1 VTASEF
7 AFLALGLVLG
17 VATGAALVEVLRARP
32 PAAREIRVTVAPH
45 SIHARRAATLADD
58 AFPDEVSGPAR
69 GGPADRRWVDRD
81 DPRPDAGDEVPTGGG
96 SALDA
101 ANRTETASIDRTIVR
116 VPAALPPSATVPGAT
131 GANDHDARGS
141 QAPEQADFAPFR
153 FAAVG
158 SEPAGMVAVPMSLE
172 PDPLTSAL
180 RATAAAVATAAMRT
194 APVRTPAVIAI
205 AGEEPIGRSEVEAQ
219 TAGSDA
225 SPASGQPG
233 PAPAG
238 AADAGPCGEERR
250 VADERCA
257 VADRARESALAAAET
272 LRSTQ
277 REYDDHVSQAEAQ
290 ASTVDPRAV
299 RSAKEQAQH
308 RFREDRLA
316 ARTQEAVE
324 AAART
329 WLEEINRINQET
341 RDSHVRLER
350 HRAAA
355 ARLGPS
361 LERLALESDAARIS
375 ADMAAE
381 ACIAAREAVAACE
394 EAQTRREV
402 AAAAAA
408 PAAPE
413 TARGDGADTAYDDE
427 EVAAMGSRAAVD
439 APLLRM
445 LRGDRDAL
453 QVAATRLAGDDADA
467 HRQWQR
473 ALGSLVDALIA
484 RAIEASALDF
494 PVEHDFWGRF
504 TLVQNRD
511 IASALSS
518 LGYRFDGFGDWVD
531 EHVPNQRDLAMAV
544 GYAGL
549 DPMRIRH
556 WPSDAE
562 ARELLRDVRVAAD
575 EYVADAAGGLTL
587 GELVTLLGRRADD
600 LAELWNQWGAVRPLL
615 LEAY

>member
-1 VTASEF
+1 
-7 AFLALGLVLG
+7 
-17 VATGAALVEVLRARP
+17 
-32 PAAREIRVTVAPH
+32 
-45 SIHARRAATLADD
+45 
-58 AFPDEVSGPAR
+58 
-69 GGPADRRWVDRD
+69 
-81 DPRPDAGDEVPTGGG
+81 
-96 SALDA
+96 
-101 ANRTETASIDRTIVR
+101 
-116 VPAALPPSATVPGAT
+116 
-131 GANDHDARGS
+131 
-141 QAPEQADFAPFR
+141 
-153 FAAVG
+153 
-158 SEPAGMVAVPMSLE
+158 
-172 PDPLTSAL
+172 
-180 RATAAAVATAAMRT
+180 
-194 APVRTPAVIAI
+194 
-205 AGEEPIGRSEVEAQ
+205 
-219 TAGSDA
+219 
-225 SPASGQPG
+225 
-233 PAPAG
+233 
-238 AADAGPCGEERR
+238 
-250 VADERCA
+250 
-257 VADRARESALAAAET
+257 
-272 LRSTQ
+272 
-277 REYDDHVSQAEAQ
+277 
-290 ASTVDPRAV
+290 
-299 RSAKEQAQH
+299 
-308 RFREDRLA
+308 
-316 ARTQEAVE
+316 
-324 AAART
+324 
-329 WLEEINRINQET
+329 
-341 RDSHVRLER
+341 
-350 HRAAA
+350 
-355 ARLGPS
+355 
-361 LERLALESDAARIS
+361 
-375 ADMAAE
+375 
-381 ACIAAREAVAACE
+381 
-394 EAQTRREV
+394 
-402 AAAAAA
+402 
-408 PAAPE
+408 
-413 TARGDGADTAYDDE
+413 
-427 EVAAMGSRAAVD
+427 MGSRAAVD

>member
-1 VTASEF
+1 
-7 AFLALGLVLG
+7 
-17 VATGAALVEVLRARP
+17 VEPERDHPAGSP
-32 PAAREIRVTVAPH
+32 P
-45 SIHARRAATLADD
+45 
-58 AFPDEVSGPAR
+58 
-69 GGPADRRWVDRD
+69 
-81 DPRPDAGDEVPTGGG
+81 DP
-96 SALDA
+96 S
-101 ANRTETASIDRTIVR
+101 
-116 VPAALPPSATVPGAT
+116 PST
-131 GANDHDARGS
+131 DY
-141 QAPEQADFAPFR
+141 APFR
-153 FAAVG
+153 FAATARDG
-158 SEPAGMVAVPMSLE
+158 AGLVAVPMSLE

-180 RATAAAVATAAMRT
+180 RATAAAVATAAMR
-194 APVRTPAVIAI
+194 APAGIAV
-205 AGEEPIGRSEVEAQ
+205 AGEVPIGRAEAA
-219 TAGSDA
+219 AGS
-225 SPASGQPG
+225 SPGDG
-233 PAPAG
+233 PDGG
-238 AADAGPCGEERR
+238 AATGTATVTAVDAGPCGEERR

-272 LRSTQ
+272 LRSAQ
-277 REYDDHVSQAEAQ
+277 REYDEHVNQAEAE
-290 ASTVDPRAV
+290 AATVDPRAV

-308 RFREDRLA
+308 RFREERLA

-324 AAART
+324 TAART

-341 RDSHVRLER
+341 RESHQRLDR

-361 LERLALESDAARIS
+361 LERLTLESDAARIS

-381 ACIAAREAVAACE
+381 ACIAAREAVATCE
-394 EAQTRREV
+394 EAQNRRQ
-402 AAAAAA
+402 AAASVAV
-408 PAAPE
+408 PPPE
-413 TARGDGADTAYDDE
+413 TRPAPVEDD
-427 EVAAMGSRAAVD
+427 EVAAMGSRATVD

-445 LRGDRDAL
+445 LRGDREAL
-453 QVAATRLAGDDADA
+453 RVAAARLGGDDPDA
-467 HRQWQR
+467 QRQWQT
-473 ALGSLVDALIA
+473 ALTGLIDALVA

-494 PVEHDFWGRF
+494 PVEHEFWGRF
-504 TLVQNRD
+504 TLGQNRD